1 MKEYFLMLIY
11 DLLCNIS
18 ELFIVQKTTEWTRIL
33 FSLNVLCA
41 FLNAKPAELFL
52 MLMTV
57 ATFNWIPC
65 LSLSVGFLREVH
77 VNVKTN
83 LIV

>member
-1 MKEYFLMLIY
+1 MLIY

-57 ATFNWIPC
+57 ATFN
-65 LSLSVGFLREVH
+65 
-77 VNVKTN
+77 
-83 LIV
+83 